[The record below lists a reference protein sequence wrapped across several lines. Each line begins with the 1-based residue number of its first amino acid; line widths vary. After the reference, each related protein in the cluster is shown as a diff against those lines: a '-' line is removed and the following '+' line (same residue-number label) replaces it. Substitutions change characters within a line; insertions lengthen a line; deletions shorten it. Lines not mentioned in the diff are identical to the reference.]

1 MIRERIRASSMSW
14 IETRKIIRVGEK
26 SYAITIPKKWAN
38 LLGLEPGSTVD
49 VIFDKSGVIYIR
61 PRQVKV
67 KKDTP
72 LEVVLKTNECGEI
85 IDKCISGCYIEG
97 HDTVVLELEPN
108 TIITTEVSAKLP
120 GVIIVEGENNK
131 IIVKIAISESIVGFN
146 EVLSR
151 MIRVLES
158 MYDYIEDFIEHDDRD
173 KAFKLLKSDDEL
185 DRLFFLGLR
194 LAKRSLTSRILE
206 GDLGFARELI
216 DLALLI
222 RSIEHVGDALDRSTR
237 ILLNIDYRGIKGD
250 LIELFRLSRK
260 IIFDAIASYNRV
272 NIKMASK
279 VLERRRELK
288 QRIKQLR
295 ENASTAIQGV
305 LSELDLIAALA
316 EDIADIAVSKYTR
329 LLIEH
334 RSKGK

>member
-1 MIRERIRASSMSW
+1 MSW
-14 IETRKIIRVGEK
+14 LETRKIIRVGEK

-61 PRQVKV
+61 PRQVSI
-67 KKDTP
+67 KKDIP
-72 LEVVLKTNECGEI
+72 LETVLKVNECGDI

-108 TIITTEVSAKLP
+108 ITITSDVSAKLP
-120 GVIIVEGENNK
+120 GVVIVEGGDNK

-146 EVLSR
+146 EVVNR

-158 MYDYIEDFIEHDDRD
+158 MYDYMEDFIEHDDKD

-194 LAKRSLTSRILE
+194 LAKRALTSRILE
-206 GDLGFARELI
+206 GDLSYARELI

-222 RSIEHVGDALDRSTR
+222 RSIEHIGDSLDRSTR
-237 ILLNIDYRGIKGD
+237 ILLDIDYTNVRGE

-260 IIFDAIASYNRV
+260 IVFDAITSYNRV

-288 QRIKQLR
+288 QKVKQLR
-295 ENASTAIQGV
+295 ENASTPIQGV

-316 EDIADIAVSKYTR
+316 EDIVDIAVSKYTR
-329 LLIEH
+329 LLIE
-334 RSKGK
+334 RKGKNK